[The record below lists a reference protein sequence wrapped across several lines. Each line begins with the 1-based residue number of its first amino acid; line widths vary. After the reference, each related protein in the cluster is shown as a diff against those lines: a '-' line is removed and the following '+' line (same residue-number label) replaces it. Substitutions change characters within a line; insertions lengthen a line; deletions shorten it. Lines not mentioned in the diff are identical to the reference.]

1 MLKEEC
7 DALNPVFFHYI
18 TSKTPY
24 VVMKY
29 AMTMD
34 GKIACDSGESK
45 WVTGEMARA
54 HVAKVRNALSGIM
67 VGVQTVLQDDP
78 KLTCRMPGGRNPVRI
93 VCDSYLRTHLD
104 CNLLQ
109 TIDEAP
115 VWIATLSEC
124 MESEKATKLREKGA
138 ELIVVPQADGEN
150 MEGIDLNALCKE
162 LGERGIDGLLI
173 EGGSTLHARCF
184 AGGHCG
190 SCTCLY
196 GA

>member
-7 DALNPVFFHYI
+7 EALNPVFFHYI

-115 VWIATLSEC
+115 VWIATLPEC

-138 ELIVVPQADGEN
+138 ELIVMPQADGTN
-150 MEGIDLNALCKE
+150 MEGIC
-162 LGERGIDGLLI
+162 LLYTSDAAD
-173 EGGSTLHARCF
+173 E
-184 AGGHCG
+184 
-190 SCTCLY
+190 
-196 GA
+196 